1 VTARVDH
8 VGVVVASIDVAGKF
22 LREALGL
29 ELKLEP
35 PPSADGVRTA
45 FFGGGDARVELVE
58 VSSPEALATRLG
70 RADARIEH
78 IALEVE
84 DVREV
89 IARLRARG
97 VTFMTEEPLRVRDT
111 LAIWTVPETSAGIM
125 WQLFNRIR

>member
-1 VTARVDH
+1 VTTRVDH
-8 VGVVVASIDVAGKF
+8 VGVVVASIDIAAKF

-35 PPSADGVRTA
+35 PPSPDGVRTA
-45 FFGGGDARVELVE
+45 FFGGDDARVELVE

-89 IARLRARG
+89 IARLRSRG
-97 VTFMTEEPLRVRDT
+97 VSFMTEEPLRVRDT
-111 LAIWTVPETSAGIM
+111 LAIWTMPETSAGIM
-125 WQLFNRIR
+125 WQLFSKIR

>member
-35 PPSADGVRTA
+35 PPSVDGVRTA

-111 LAIWTVPETSAGIM
+111 LAIWTVPDTSAGIM
-125 WQLFNRIR
+125 WQLFNRIT